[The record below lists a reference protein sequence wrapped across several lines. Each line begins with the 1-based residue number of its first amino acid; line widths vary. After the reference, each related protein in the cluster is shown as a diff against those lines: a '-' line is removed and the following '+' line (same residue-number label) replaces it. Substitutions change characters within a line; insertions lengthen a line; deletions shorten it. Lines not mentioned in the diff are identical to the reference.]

1 MKPSTSLY
9 WIRAVLGV
17 VIGALIALYDYS
29 AGILSQGYETS
40 INDLFTGV
48 AFALL
53 FFIITYYVLRIYYAN
68 KFQKKSKILS
78 TGIGTYFLLLIVTWV
93 LVDSAIK
100 ASIGV
105 A

>member
-17 VIGALIALYDYS
+17 TIGALDALYDYA
-29 AGILSQGYETS
+29 AGTLSQKSFS
-40 INDLFTGV
+40 INDFLTGA

-53 FFIITYYVLRIYYAN
+53 FFIITYYVLKPLYID

-78 TGIGTYFLLLIVTWV
+78 TGIGTYFILWVVTWV
-93 LVDSAIK
+93 LLDSVIRVY
-100 ASIGV
+100 IGV
-105 A
+105 V

>member
-17 VIGALIALYDYS
+17 TIGALDALYDYF
-29 AGILSQGYETS
+29 AGVVSQTMFS
-40 INDLFTGV
+40 INDFFTGL

-53 FFIITYYVLRIYYAN
+53 FFIITYYVLKIFYVD

-78 TGIGTYFLLLIVTWV
+78 TGIGTYFLLWIVAWV
-93 LVDSAIK
+93 LMDSVIRTY
-100 ASIGV
+100 IG
-105 A
+105 AA

>member
-17 VIGALIALYDYS
+17 AIGALVALYDYS

-40 INDLFTGV
+40 INDLFTGL

-53 FFIITYYVLRIYYAN
+53 LYIITYYVLKIFYAD

-78 TGIGTYFLLLIVTWV
+78 TGIGTYFLLWIVTWV
-93 LVDSAIK
+93 LVASVIK
-100 ASIGV
+100 ASIS